1 MIKLWIEDQELDT
14 TEGFSHQI
22 TYAIDDLNNLDSK
35 ATSFS
40 KTIIIPG
47 TANNNTLLGNIF
59 EFGNS
64 NLPTSDVNVGYN
76 FDASRSAK
84 CRLDINNLTII
95 KGVLR
100 LLEIVRYGDSI
111 EYEVAIFGELGGFV
125 NKLANKKLTDLDF
138 SIYNHEYT
146 IANIKDRWNEKADI
160 KIKTSEKVGFDAV
173 SFDQVIIYAQGDLS
187 EIFSIGDE
195 VEIINQVGMTSYGLF
210 TITSC
215 YYNRT
220 GGGTFNFIVDS
231 QIQPTFFTSQFIYI
245 IKNKGGGG
253 VYYPL
258 IDYGNSS
265 TNKHDYKYGTF
276 RPALFV
282 KEYLQKIIQ
291 DAGYTYESK
300 FFKTDFFKKLII
312 PHNQITLFKKSATI
326 YVKNDDANQLNL
338 LSEYPSPLSVT
349 GSQVMPTLTL
359 NNFSNPAT
367 GQFKYIGTLAAN
379 VKISLKF
386 NYIFASIGGTANVK
400 IFKNT
405 TALINRNLNATANYI
420 TIDLS
425 TTTQILENDVIKI
438 VYQVGNRNASGQYA
452 DLTINDQTQFTI
464 LPDPPSYIPY
474 SLGNTINM
482 VDVIP
487 ENILQR
493 DFFTSIM
500 KMFNLMVTEDKYI
513 NKHLRI
519 EPYIWFYNLN
529 PSSYLDWSLK
539 MDRSQTIK
547 IRPMS
552 EINARF
558 YEFKYKSDADYYSDF
573 YKKKYNENYGDRKF
587 DNELEFAKD
596 SQTTE
601 LIFSSAPLVMKP
613 GEDKVTA
620 NLFKWNGATIG
631 TNEER
636 INTTIRIMMAKK
648 ITEINEWDILNDAGG
663 PQTGGTEN
671 TVYPYAGHFD
681 DPFDAIYDINFGAVK
696 ELFYENSD
704 ANLGEN
710 IFNTYYSPYIAEITD
725 KDSRLVI
732 AKFKFT
738 DIDIFNLDFRRFIWI
753 DGVLYRLSKIIDYT
767 PGEICTVELLRV
779 IYTTYGSS
787 VNSSEIPSVTICNN
801 VWTLKNYDDLFY
813 NEGSEIIEFRDNVD
827 WKNTDIEE
835 VGAWC
840 YYDNNPY
847 NGRTY
852 GKLYNWYA
860 VNNNLAP
867 EGWKIPTIDDAETL
881 LECVGEDANKLKEPG
896 TIHWDNDNGTNESG
910 FTALGAGLRDKDGAF
925 DELKIRARFWL
936 SEQKTSSEA
945 WYLQINNDGTWVI
958 DYADKREGYSVRLI
972 RS

>member
-40 KTIIIPG
+40 KTIILPG

-64 NLPTSDVNVGYN
+64 NLPDQDANVGYN
-76 FDASRSAK
+76 FNASRSAK

-100 LLEIVRYGDSI
+100 LLEIVRDGDSI

-138 SIYNHEYT
+138 SLYDHQYT
-146 IANIKDRWNEKADI
+146 IANIVDRFTDTPEI
-160 KIKTSEKVGFDAV
+160 RLKTSEKVGFDSI
-173 SFDQVIIYAQGDLS
+173 SFDQVIIYGQGDLS

-195 VEIINQVGMTSYGLF
+195 IEIINQSGMSSYGLF

-215 YYNRT
+215 FYNT
-220 GGGTFNFIVDS
+220 YGGGFFNFVVDS
-231 QIQPTFFTSQFIYI
+231 QIQPTFFTGQFIYI

-258 IDYGNSS
+258 IDYGNYS

-282 KEYLQKIIQ
+282 KEYLEKIIQ

-312 PHNQITLFKKSATI
+312 PFNQIALFNKSFNV
-326 YVKNDDANQLNL
+326 YVQNGTADA
-338 LSEYPSPLSVT
+338 LSVYT
-349 GSQVMPTLTL
+349 TYPDPGDVAYQNLTTLTL
-359 NNFSNPAT
+359 NNFTQISAS
-367 GQFKYIGTLAAN
+367 QFRYTNSLQIN
-379 VKISLKF
+379 VKISLRFK
-386 NYIFASIGGTANVK
+386 YTLQGIGGY
-400 IFKNT
+400 
-405 TALINRNLNATANYI
+405 ANYKVQKNNVTLFGANLRTAANLVTIENSII
-420 TIDLS
+420 TSLN
-425 TTTQILENDVIKI
+425 ENDVIKI
-438 VYQVGNRNASGQYA
+438 FYSTSIRNAPGNYA
-452 DLTINDQTQFTI
+452 DLNINDETQFSI
-464 LPDPPSYIPY
+464 IPDPPAYIQIG
-474 SLGNTINM
+474 LGNTIKM
-482 VDVIP
+482 SDVIP
-487 ENILQR
+487 ENILQK
-493 DFFTSIM
+493 DFFTSVM

-513 NKHLRI
+513 NKHLKI

-529 PSSYLDWSLK
+529 RSEYLDWSYKL
-539 MDRSQTIK
+539 DRSQPIR

-558 YEFKYKSDADYYSDF
+558 YDFKYKSDSDYYNDF
-573 YKKKYNENYGDRKF
+573 YKKKYNENYGDRKY

-601 LIFSSAPLVMKP
+601 IIFAPTPLFMAQ
-613 GEDKVTA
+613 GEDKVTPVI
-620 NLFKWNGATIG
+620 FKWNGTTIG
-631 TNEER
+631 QNEER
-636 INTTIRIMMAKK
+636 VNSVIRIMQIKK
-648 ITEINEWDILNDAGG
+648 ISEISSWDILNNEGGPIAGG
-663 PQTGGTEN
+663 TDLTY
-671 TVYPYAGHFD
+671 YPYAGHLNH
-681 DPFDAIYDINFGAVK
+681 PFSAIYDINFGATK
-696 ELFYENSD
+696 ELFFEND
-704 ANLGEN
+704 NANLGEN

-732 AKFKFT
+732 AKFKLNDT
-738 DIDIFNLDFRRFIWI
+738 DIFNLDFSRFIWV
-753 DGVLYRLSKIIDYT
+753 DGVLYRLNKVIDYT

-787 VNSSEIPSVTICNN
+787 VNSAEIPEVIICNN
-801 VWTLKNYDDLFY
+801 IWSKINLQKTFNRSGD
-813 NEGSEIIEFRDNVD
+813 EIIELRDSID

-835 VGAWC
+835 VPSWC
-840 YYDNNPY
+840 YYDNDPY

-852 GKLYNWYA
+852 GKLYNWYS
-860 VNNNLAP
+860 VNDNLAP

-881 LECVGEDANKLKEPG
+881 LECVVEDAKKLKEPG
-896 TIHWDNDNGTNESG
+896 TTHWNTDNGTNESG
-910 FTALGAGLRDKDGAF
+910 FTALGAGLRDKDGAYAQ
-925 DELKIRARFWL
+925 LKSKTRFWL
-936 SEQKTSSEA
+936 KNDKSASEA
-945 WYLQINNDGTWVI
+945 WYLEILDNGNWVI
-958 DYADKREGYSVRLI
+958 DNADKREGYSVRLI